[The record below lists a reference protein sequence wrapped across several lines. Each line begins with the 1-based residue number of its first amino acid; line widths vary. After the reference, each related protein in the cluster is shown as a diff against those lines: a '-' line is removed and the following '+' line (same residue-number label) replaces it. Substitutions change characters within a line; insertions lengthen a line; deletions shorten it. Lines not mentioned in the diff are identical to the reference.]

1 MIHSPNFTQ
10 CPNILFEYWMQK
22 LSGSEWKVLTCL
34 CRKIFGWH
42 KQNLRDQ
49 VSISQIEEM
58 TGMSRETVTIAI
70 KSLEE
75 YKLIIKIVSGEIGK
89 QKTYYELHI
98 LEYPNSFYQSENP
111 TPPQSEN
118 PTPPSRKIR
127 PTKESSTKETA
138 LNKSGGGN
146 ISLESNED
154 TPTPKPAAASSEII
168 FYNGNNKELKSITRS
183 DLHRHLVKFCVT
195 PEMANKAIQKFSERK
210 SPIGNPLKVIEY
222 IVKDLIEEQNI
233 KINIPEKKKLAS
245 QEYEEIKKP
254 TKLKFKSF

>member
-1 MIHSPNFTQ
+1 
-10 CPNILFEYWMQK
+10 MQK

-75 YKLIIKIVSGEIGK
+75 YKLIIKIVSGEIGQ

-98 LEYPNSFYQSENP
+98 LEDPNSFYQSENP

-127 PTKESSTKETA
+127 PTKERPTKETA

-154 TPTPKPAAASSEII
+154 TPTPMPAAAASQNSEII
-168 FYNGNNKELKSITRS
+168 FYKGNNGELKTITRS
-183 DLHRHLVKFCVT
+183 DLHRHLVKFSLT
-195 PEMANKAIQKFSERK
+195 PEMANKAIEKFSERK
-210 SPIGNPLKVIEY
+210 SPVGNPFRVIEF
-222 IVKDLIEEQNI
+222 IVKDLLETAKPKVEHKQTFKTVGYEPI
-233 KINIPEKKKLAS
+233 KNPVRFSKDHFKKNKG
-245 QEYEEIKKP
+245 K
-254 TKLKFKSF
+254 